1 LLDKHYGVFAAGLL
15 SGTKS
20 VENTNF
26 AARSGKVGTF
36 FTPFL
41 LAFCAAVIYC
51 AMHQNH
57 TTVTL

>member
-1 LLDKHYGVFAAGLL
+1 
-15 SGTKS
+15 
-20 VENTNF
+20 VENANLP
-26 AARSGKVGTF
+26 ARSGKVGTF
-36 FTPFL
+36 LTPSP